1 MTTPTHSPTNNHHA
15 FNLSLLVQKSWKM
28 FQDLLKGKK
37 ALYLLISIKNQ
48 TFWPLLIYRKNNG
61 SKKLT
66 PRSIR
71 SNKCLTQ
78 RSCKK
83 YQLIWRYQWVNTE
96 QLSYFWIRFI
106 KTSVQS
112 LSIMII
118 QKLVMEKILK
128 PMIVFDP
135 SDFKRLKNSIKWGFQ
150 LVQIHQA
157 FSEMFWNWFQI
168 NSKTIWKHF
177 RKSKSSSKRFGLVL
191 ESFWK
196 QFGNI
201 KSKSWS
207 ISFIK
212 DRWFWWLRRVK

>member
-157 FSEMFWNWFQI
+157 FWNC
-168 NSKTIWKHF
+168 SGTD
-177 RKSKSSSKRFGLVL
+177 SKSIPKRFGNISENPNHPRNVL
-191 ESFWK
+191 DWFWNR
-196 QFGNI
+196 FGN
-201 KSKSWS
+201 SLETSN
-207 ISFIK
+207 
-212 DRWFWWLRRVK
+212 RRVGP